1 MLMQV
6 NKCGLGTYI
15 VAKTVVHHQW
25 GCACSSLQKKRQ
37 VLAPACSQR
46 IVA

>member
-6 NKCGLGTYI
+6 NTRDLGTYA
-15 VAKTVVHHQW
+15 VANTVVHPQW